1 MEESRASVMNMKFLI
16 PTQDDIAK
24 GLTTDKYFIW
34 TEKVLKAK
42 NVNPR
47 VVMEVTTSEWGI
59 FAGLEDVLNLL
70 EGLPVD
76 VYAMPEGSL
85 FFPHEP
91 VLTVVG
97 NYLDFARFETAI
109 LGFLCHASG
118 IAKQSFKFKLACGD
132 KKIYSFGTRRAHP
145 AISAMIERS
154 ALIGGVDGV
163 SNFIAEKYLGVESI
177 GTMPHALIISFGDQ
191 ISAWKAF
198 DEVVDERVPRTLLI
212 DTYFDE
218 KTEAILAAENL
229 SRIDAVRLDTPSS
242 RRGNF
247 RKIIEE
253 VKWELKI
260 RGKDKVRIF
269 LSGGIRLEDVIK
281 LRDIADAFGVGTA
294 ISAAKPIDFA
304 MDIVEKD
311 GKFCA
316 KRGKKSGMKQVY
328 RDWNKLE
335 DEIRLFSDE
344 KPEGK
349 EPMLKKFMENGK
361 ILIKT
366 DFRSARE
373 LALKQMEI
381 IRKLGREEE
390 FLASE

>member
-1 MEESRASVMNMKFLI
+1 MSFLVPTEE
-16 PTQDDIAK
+16 DIKK
-24 GLTTDKYFIW
+24 GLTTDKYFLW
-34 TEKVLKAK
+34 TEKVLRAK
-42 NVNPR
+42 GVNPK
-47 VVMEVTTSEWGI
+47 VVTEVTTSEWGI

-70 EGLPVD
+70 KGLPVD
-76 VYAMPEGSL
+76 VYAMPEGSI

-91 VLTVVG
+91 VLTIVG

-118 IAKQSFKFKLACGD
+118 VAKQSFRFKLASGG

-145 AISAMIERS
+145 AISVMIERA

-163 SNFIAEKYLGVESI
+163 SNFIAEKYLGVESV

-191 ISAWKAF
+191 ISAWKSF
-198 DEVVDERVPRTLLI
+198 DEVVDEKVPRTMLI
-212 DTYFDE
+212 DTYYDE
-218 KTEAILAAENL
+218 KTEAIMAVENVK
-229 SRIDAVRLDTPSS
+229 RVDGVRLDTPSS
-242 RRGNF
+242 RKGNF

-260 RGKDKVRIF
+260 RGREDVKIF
-269 LSGGIRLEDVIK
+269 LSGGLKLQDVVE
-281 LRDIADAFGVGTA
+281 LRDVADAFGVGTA

-316 KRGKKSGMKQVY
+316 KRGKRSGMKQVY
-328 RDWNKLE
+328 RDWERLE
-335 DEIRLFSDE
+335 DEIRLFKEQS
-344 KPEGK
+344 PAGK
-349 EPMLKKFMENGK
+349 EPMLRKFIENGR
-361 ILIKT
+361 IIA
-366 DFRSARE
+366 RSSLGEARS
-373 LALKQMEI
+373 LVLKQMEI
-381 IRKLGREEE
+381 IKKLGREEE